1 MTLSDNVDSVA
12 EFKSQARRQKLKLGF
27 IVIGAVALF
36 GLLPMALDMG
46 YFGWKLARF
55 ERVTLTMVNTTG
67 DDLIVALG
75 TSSIDCRAHEVC
87 SVEFRAGQVTLSIQD
102 SGGRVI
108 DERDFFTDNQS
119 VFYNYEGA
127 RCYAVVDASNLYA
140 GSEDAEALVIADRI
154 YRDDRIHLINGGI
167 FVPPGG
173 ILPQTVPGG
182 NRVVWI
188 DRAGCQLL
196 DESNEHLLIGQL
208 IVRMEGRRERRE
220 EEMMRRQNAAQTQ

>member
-1 MTLSDNVDSVA
+1 M
-12 EFKSQARRQKLKLGF
+12 
-27 IVIGAVALF
+27 F
-36 GLLPMALDMG
+36 GLIPMALDMG
-46 YFGWKLARF
+46 YFAWKLARYD
-55 ERVTLTMVNTTG
+55 RVTLTMVNTTG
-67 DDLIVALG
+67 DDLVVSLG
-75 TSSIDCRAHEVC
+75 ASSIDCRAHDVC
-87 SVEFRAGQVTLSIQD
+87 AIDFRAGQVTLSVQGPD
-102 SGGRVI
+102 GTMI

-154 YRDDRIHLINGGI
+154 FRDDRIHHINGGI

-182 NRVVWI
+182 NRVIWI
-188 DRAGCQLL
+188 DRAGCELL
-196 DESNEHLLIGQL
+196 DETNEHLLIGQL

-220 EEMMRRQNAAQTQ
+220 EELRRQQEARAQ